1 MQLHAYANARHR
13 SADFIFSDPIRFG
26 SFHQVN
32 KSQQQ
37 REHESEI
44 SAQRAI
50 LKPFLCLRSLRQE
63 PQQLAV
69 TIQTQYM

>member
-1 MQLHAYANARHR
+1 MYAHR
-13 SADFIFSDPIRFG
+13 TPDFIFSDPICFG

-32 KSQQQ
+32 RSKQQ

-50 LKPFLCLRSLRQE
+50 LKPFLGLHSLRQE
-63 PQQLAV
+63 PQHLAA
-69 TIQTQYM
+69 TIQTQFV